1 MSQPTAPGAAPPKGT
16 PGGEGPSG
24 WRSLLPDRATLARVA
39 LAFLI
44 GSIGAVVFY
53 WIRFPLPI
61 FLGALTFCLIASVL
75 DAPLARPT
83 ALSIPMRTVLGVTI
97 GSAFTPALMG
107 RIPDMA
113 ASLAFVL
120 PYTVLL
126 VLLGIWFFER
136 FARFDRPT
144 AFFASVPGGLTD
156 MVSLAAESGANQR
169 AVTLIHATRIVMI
182 VFLVPA
188 WLAWHDGIAAGG
200 RIANVI
206 HIWEMRPL
214 DAVMLIALA
223 WAGYRL
229 AARIGL
235 AGAPLVGP
243 MLLSGIVHAAGLT
256 TAKVPSEVL
265 ILAQVTLGVLL
276 GCQFRGLTWRE
287 VSNYL
292 VWGVAF
298 SAVLVLLTIVVTL
311 GIARLTGLPS
321 VSIMLA
327 FAPGGQNE
335 LNLLALVLGL
345 DVAFVALHHL
355 VRLAVVFA
363 GVQIVLK
370 TTPALRQPPRPPD

>member
-1 MSQPTAPGAAPPKGT
+1 MTADNSSSAPGAPTSK
-16 PGGEGPSG
+16 PSG
-24 WRSLLPDRATLARVA
+24 TRPWGFEPDWGNLGRIA
-39 LAFLI
+39 LAFVV
-44 GSIGAVVFY
+44 GSIGALVFT
-53 WIRFPLPI
+53 WIKFPLPI
-61 FLGALTFCLIASVL
+61 FLGALTFCLIGSL
-75 DAPLARPT
+75 LNAPLARPT
-83 ALSIPMRTVLGVTI
+83 ALSIPVRTVLGVTI
-97 GSAFTPALMG
+97 GAAFTPALIG

-126 VLLGIWFFER
+126 VVFGVWFFER

-169 AVTLIHATRIVMI
+169 AVTLIHATRIVVL
-182 VFLVPA
+182 VFLVPF
-188 WLAWHDGIAAGG
+188 WLKFHDGIDAGG

-206 HIWEMRPL
+206 HIWQVTPL
-214 DAVMLIALA
+214 DAVVLALLA

-229 AARIGL
+229 AKAIGL

-256 TAKVPSEVL
+256 SAKVPSEIL
-265 ILAQVTLGVLL
+265 IFAQVTLGILL
-276 GCQFRGLTWRE
+276 GCQFRGLTLRE
-287 VSNYL
+287 VTSYL
-292 VWGVAF
+292 VWGLGFAL
-298 SAVLVLLTIVVTL
+298 VLVVITIATTVLVSGVT
-311 GIARLTGLPS
+311 GFES
-321 VSIMLA
+321 VSVMLS

-345 DVAFVALHHL
+345 DVAFIALHHL

-363 GVQIVLK
+363 GVQIMIKTNPVLRK
-370 TTPALRQPPRPPD
+370 PPDPPL

>member
-1 MSQPTAPGAAPPKGT
+1 MSQPTAPGAAPPNGP
-16 PGGEGPSG
+16 PGGAGPSG

-44 GSIGAVVFY
+44 GTLGAVVFY

-61 FLGALTFCLIASVL
+61 FLGALTFCLIAAVL
-75 DAPLARPT
+75 DAPMARPT

-265 ILAQVTLGVLL
+265 ILAQVTLGILL

-292 VWGVAF
+292 VWGVVF
-298 SAVLVLLTIVVTL
+298 SAVLVLLTIAVTL

-370 TTPALRQPPRPPD
+370 TSPALKKPPRPPD